1 MIPVVEKPEV
11 VAQKE
16 KLLKDLGTAYVV
28 LLHLPFFMF
37 NFNECCKK
45 CDSKGEAKL
54 FKGSIK
60 KHKQSCPH
68 NCHYD
73 DSTIQYGTEK
83 QAHEN
88 VLRQINQKE
97 LPDFIDSADTI
108 TLQDLDDDFTAAEVD
123 SMIAE
128 LSKWDF
134 ESWNAVEQ
142 HCS

>member
-1 MIPVVEKPEV
+1 MLQEV
-11 VAQKE
+11 WFQ
-16 KLLKDLGTAYVV
+16 GW
-28 LLHLPFFMF
+28 
-37 NFNECCKK
+37 
-45 CDSKGEAKL
+45 GEA
-54 FKGSIK
+54 FQR
-60 KHKQSCPH
+60 KHQEAQQSCPH

-73 DSTIQYGTEK
+73 DLTIWCDTDK